1 MSEYRLRYRGPL
13 SSAGDLGYGVYEHAT
28 SSFLT
33 LFTPRKTCKLFR
45 GPEHGHLRAARGS
58 RLGHPRVS
66 RLRVTMMAQYMNP
79 LAPPM
84 RRRSAPGLSDGQA
97 GLRPPGAPASSRI
110 LRPTWAFGASP
121 SHDLCKLD
129 PAILTEGL
137 AAPEPPPRK
146 KRPSAP
152 ASPSPNQPSVTASA
166 RSSES
171 ESPSP
176 NVTPNKHSGTLSPM
190 PRGGLFLQDASWM
203 IADADPYSR
212 TPAPRAPNGGSQS
225 TGAS

>member
-1 MSEYRLRYRGPL
+1 MVCIDMRTASAL
-13 SSAGDLGYGVYEHAT
+13 SYLLYFPCILSALGLA
-28 SSFLT
+28 
-33 LFTPRKTCKLFR
+33 K
-45 GPEHGHLRAARGS
+45 HGHPRAPAS
-58 RLGHPRVS
+58 RLGHLRVS
-66 RLRVTMMAQYMNP
+66 RLRATMMAQYMKP

-152 ASPSPNQPSVTASA
+152 DSPNQPSVTGSA

-176 NVTPNKHSGTLSPM
+176 IVTPNKHSGTLSPM

-212 TPAPRAPNGGSQS
+212 TPAPRGPNGASQS
-225 TGAS
+225 AEAS